1 LSKKLTLIACILWLA
16 GLAAFIIGLNISGST
31 GKWLT
36 LAGEITFLIG
46 LGLEGVLYFR
56 KRNAESQPPAEDKE
70 KPGEP

>member
-1 LSKKLTLIACILWLA
+1 MSKKLTLIACILWLA
-16 GLAAFIIGLNISGST
+16 GLTAFIIGLNISGDT

-46 LGLEGVLYFR
+46 LAIEGVLDFR
-56 KRNAESQPPAEDKE
+56 KRSAESPAEEADKE